1 MTKSRRKRKEGR
13 KEGKKERKGHNKI
26 CSPILILK
34 ILIPV
39 MSNTWTSQRYWI
51 FYNKT
56 STNLPIY
63 GGHINTPSYKGYGVV
78 AKSCE
83 HSDQPLGFLTHQEFH
98 EHLRDL
104 MY

>member
-1 MTKSRRKRKEGR
+1 MK
-13 KEGKKERKGHNKI
+13 
-26 CSPILILK
+26 
-34 ILIPV
+34 
-39 MSNTWTSQRYWI
+39 SNTWTSECYWI

-56 STNLPIY
+56 STNLSIY

-83 HSDQPLGFLTHQEFH
+83 YTNQPLGFLTHQEFH
-98 EHLRDL
+98 EHLSDL